1 MRHRA
6 LVVVGA
12 VIALLSGVAVGATLT
27 GLPASGDIPM
37 QTNSG
42 LTVTKTNVNE
52 IPEQPFADDQTVQF
66 DSGTVAGDGSGRVT
80 IGNSLNGST
89 TRLEN
94 ITAGSTTITVDP
106 AVKRQFSVSGDL
118 ANITVQKG
126 YALDDGTADFT
137 YGGSGT
143 SAEVTLTGLPA
154 TTTIAAYEPAT
165 NEILQVSQSDASG
178 AVTFDDLP
186 LSTHTVSL
194 NTGDSAPEQSNPQ
207 PDGTVS
213 NDPVTLSV
221 DIDDEDFPQDTVSA
235 TFFVDGNQVG
245 TETLQSPGTA
255 TVQVN
260 GISGG
265 EHTWSV
271 NTTDAYG
278 NSNVQQYSLNL
289 PSNATIFEIADPPEK
304 LDQRQINASFIRP
317 GEDTVIS
324 REIFDPEAKTSL
336 RGLPVDSPY
345 IVSLEADNV
354 VDRRTVV
361 FSLIEQQ
368 QFFLLNQSAN
378 TVDVEFNVDDRTGE
392 FGGDSLL
399 VVERALNVSAT
410 GPDETKYVNVAG
422 DEIGSR
428 AAFTTTLEGD
438 VRYRVRIVS
447 PDGQTRQ
454 LGAFSVNRSRSVDLV
469 ITGLNQGVADA
480 DSTGPTINTTREV
493 SGSGGS
499 KTKTVRFVY
508 QDPDNETDALSLTIH
523 EAGDP
528 SNVFAQTDAAVTAL
542 PLGNFSYKET
552 FSGAA
557 ANTTLVANYS
567 YTRGGSTVD
576 RTISFG
582 VAQQPIGIPLGDGWT
597 QIFGVGF
604 LVVLGGIFSIGNA
617 RIGALVIPGVAF
629 VLNVTGILSGVVTL
643 AAVGLAFAVAVGYN
657 LVTASA
663 SGGLAAR

>member
-1 MRHRA
+1 MSHHRA
-6 LVVVGA
+6 LVVAGV
-12 VIALLSGVAVGATLT
+12 VIGLLSGVAVGATLT
-27 GLPASGDIPM
+27 GVPASGDVTF

-42 LTVTKTNVNE
+42 LVVNKTNVNE
-52 IPEQPFADDQTVQF
+52 VPAQPFVDDQTLQF
-66 DSGTVAGDGSGRVT
+66 DSGTVSGTGASRVEFE
-80 IGNSLNGST
+80 SLNGST
-89 TRLEN
+89 TTLKN
-94 ITAGSTTITVDP
+94 ISAGSETITVNP
-106 AVKRQFSVSGDL
+106 AAKRQFSVSGDL
-118 ANITVQKG
+118 QNITVQKG
-126 YALDDGTADFT
+126 YALDDGKDDFT
-137 YGGSGT
+137 YAGTGT
-143 SAEVTLTGLPA
+143 SATVTLTGLPA
-154 TTTIAAYEPAT
+154 NTAIAAYEPAT
-165 NEILQVSQSDASG
+165 NTILDISDSNANG
-178 AVTFDDLP
+178 AVTFTGLA
-186 LSTHTVSL
+186 LSSHTVQL
-194 NTGDSAPEQSNPQ
+194 TTGTNAPEQSNAD

-221 DIDDEDFPQDTVSA
+221 DIDDDDFPNDNVTA
-235 TFFVDGNQVG
+235 TFFLDGNQVG
-245 TETLQSPGTA
+245 QQTLDSPGTA
-255 TVQVN
+255 SVTVN

-278 NSNVQQYSLNL
+278 NTNIQQYSVNL
-289 PSNATIFEIADPPEK
+289 PANATVLEIADPPEE
-304 LDQRQINASFIRP
+304 LDNRQVNGSFIRP
-317 GEDTVIS
+317 GNDTVIS
-324 REIFDPEAKTSL
+324 RETTTGNFSL

-345 IVSLEADNV
+345 IVSLEADQV

-368 QFFLLNQSAN
+368 RFYLLNKSAN

-392 FGGDSLL
+392 FGDDSLL
-399 VVERALNVSAT
+399 VVERAVNTSTT
-410 GPDETKYVNVAG
+410 GANETKYVNVAG
-422 DEIGSR
+422 DQIGSR

-438 VRYRVRIVS
+438 IRYRVRIVS
-447 PDGQTRQ
+447 PDGQSRQ

-469 ITGLNQGVADA
+469 ITGLNQGVAGA

-499 KTKTVRFVY
+499 KTKTVRFIY
-508 QDPDNETDALSLTIH
+508 TDPDNATDALSVTIH

-542 PLGNFSYKET
+542 PLGNFSYKQT
-552 FSGAA
+552 FSGTA

-567 YTRGGSTVD
+567 YTRGDSTVD
-576 RTISFG
+576 RAVSFG
-582 VAQQPIGIPLGDGWT
+582 AAQQPIGIPLGDGWT

-643 AAVGLAFAVAVGYN
+643 ASVGLAFAIAVGYN
-657 LVTASA
+657 LVVSSA
-663 SGGLAAR
+663 TGGLASR